1 MTPPSQPRKFFGTDG
16 VRGEV
21 GAPPMTPDFLV
32 RLGFAAGKA
41 LGAREALIIK
51 DTRLSGYMVESALE
65 AGFSA
70 AGVNVLLCGPLPTA
84 AAAYLAQTLRLD
96 VGVVV
101 SASHNPHRDNGVKF
115 FGGDG
120 EKLPDEME
128 SKIESI
134 LAQNRPLSFTGE
146 PGRARRLD
154 DAAGRYIEFCKRAF
168 PKRLNLRGM
177 KILADCANGAAY
189 HVAPPV
195 FHELGAE
202 VIPFANEPDGFNIN
216 VNCGATAPEHAARAA
231 LQNQCDIGVILDGDA
246 DRLILADENGNLR
259 DGDAALL
266 VIARHMAEHSE
277 APEGIVG
284 TVLSNL
290 AFERAARNIGAD
302 FHRAPVGDRH
312 ISAAMRERNWPL
324 GGEPSGHLI
333 LRDIHNTGDGVMAAL
348 RVLAAMR
355 ESGKT
360 LSELLA
366 DYAPLPQAKRNVRCE
381 NSAEVL
387 QTPAARKAIAREEK
401 EMGGAG
407 RVVVRP
413 SGTEPLAR
421 VMVEG
426 ENKADIETRAD
437 RIAEAIQSAAPPSP
451 PSPPSA

>member
-1 MTPPSQPRKFFGTDG
+1 
-16 VRGEV
+16 
-21 GAPPMTPDFLV
+21 MTPDFLV
-32 RLGFAAGKA
+32 RLGFTAGRA
-41 LGAREALIIK
+41 LRAREALIAK

-70 AGVNVLLCGPLPTA
+70 AGVDVLLCGPLPTS
-84 AAAYLAQTLRLD
+84 AAAYLTQTLRLD
-96 VGVVV
+96 AGVVV

-120 EKLPDEME
+120 EKLPAQME
-128 SKIESI
+128 SQIEKI
-134 LAQNRPLSFTGE
+134 LAQNKPLSFSGE

-168 PKRLNLRGM
+168 PHNLNLRGM

-202 VIPFANEPDGFNIN
+202 VVPFAHRPDGFNIN
-216 VNCGATAPEHAARAA
+216 VDCGATAPQHAARAA
-231 LQNQCDIGVILDGDA
+231 AENGCDIAVILDGDA
-246 DRLILADENGNLR
+246 DRLMLADENGELR

-266 VIARHMAEHSE
+266 IIARHMAAQKR
-277 APEGIVG
+277 APRGVAG

-290 AFERAARNIGAD
+290 AFERAVRRLGAD

-312 ISAAMRERNWPL
+312 VSEAMRARGWTL
-324 GGEPSGHLI
+324 GGEPSGHII
-333 LRDIHNTGDGVMAAL
+333 LRDIHNAGDGVVAAL

-360 LSELLA
+360 LSQLLA
-366 DYAPLPQAKRNVRCE
+366 DYAPLPQAKRNVRRP
-381 NSAEVL
+381 NGAEIL
-387 QTPAARKAIAREEK
+387 KTSQARKAVREAEK
-401 EMGGAG
+401 ELGESG
-407 RVVVRP
+407 RVVVRA
-413 SGTEPLAR
+413 SGTEPVVR

-426 ENKADIETRAD
+426 DDERQVNQIAD
-437 RIAEAIQSAAPPSP
+437 RIAEAVETAPA
-451 PSPPSA
+451 PSAPAARKKS

>member
-1 MTPPSQPRKFFGTDG
+1 MTTRSQPRRFFGTDG
-16 VRGEV
+16 VRGAV

-32 RLGFAAGKA
+32 RLGFAAGRA
-41 LGAREALIIK
+41 LGAREALIAK

-70 AGVNVLLCGPLPTA
+70 AGVDVVLCGPLPTS
-84 AAAYLAQTLRLD
+84 AAAYLTQTLRLD
-96 VGVVV
+96 AGVVV

-120 EKLPDEME
+120 EKLPDTME
-128 SKIESI
+128 AKIEEL
-134 LAQNRPLSFTGE
+134 LADGAPLAFSGE

-168 PKRLNLRGM
+168 PKHLNLRGM
-177 KILADCANGAAY
+177 KILTDCANGAAY

-202 VIPFANEPDGFNIN
+202 VSAFANEPDGMNIN
-216 VNCGATAPEHAARAA
+216 VNCGATAPEFAARATVE
-231 LQNQCDIGVILDGDA
+231 NQCDLGVILDGDA
-246 DRLILADENGNLR
+246 DRLILADENGALR

-266 VIARHMAEHSE
+266 VIARHMAARG
-277 APEGIVG
+277 APPKGVAG

-290 AFERAARNIGAD
+290 AFEREIRKLGAD
-302 FHRAPVGDRH
+302 FYRAPVGDRYV
-312 ISAAMRERNWPL
+312 SEAMRAREWPL

-333 LRDIHNTGDGVMAAL
+333 LREIHNTGDGVMAAL

-355 ESGKT
+355 ESDKT

-366 DYAPLPQAKRNVRCE
+366 DYAPLPQATRNVRCG
-381 NSAEVL
+381 NGAQIL
-387 QTPAARKAIAREEK
+387 QSPRMRKVIAREEK
-401 EMGGAG
+401 ELGDAG
-407 RVVVRP
+407 RVVARA

-426 ENKADIETRAD
+426 EDEEDISRRAE
-437 RIAEAIQSAAPPSP
+437 RIAEAIQAG
-451 PSPPSA
+451 